1 MTASIRLARELRL
14 AGSAPKAG
22 PLVRLIYASRAAIPR
37 GAGHFRSELADIM
50 AACERH
56 NARSGIT
63 GVLVY
68 DRGRFVQMLEGP
80 ETAVDGIYARI
91 CQDTRHAD
99 ITLLLKEPAGKRLF
113 QDWAM
118 AFANA
123 GEAPLAASAS
133 AGWAEMGREALL
145 ERLADIHDHHAVMNL
160 HPVRQQP

>member
-14 AGSAPKAG
+14 VGSASKAG

-37 GAGHFRSELADIM
+37 GPGHFRSEISDIM

-56 NARSGIT
+56 NARAGIT

-80 ETAVDGIYARI
+80 EAAVDSIYARI
-91 CQDTRHAD
+91 CQDTRHTD
-99 ITLLLKEPAGKRLF
+99 ITVLLKEPAGKRLF
-113 QDWAM
+113 RDWAM

-123 GEAPLAASAS
+123 GDAPLPANAS
-133 AGWAEMGREALL
+133 AGWAEMGRKALL
-145 ERLADIHDHHAVMNL
+145 ERLTDIHDHHAVMSL
-160 HPVRQQP
+160 QPARQER